1 MNWQIIYDLNP
12 WIAAGIIFI
21 ISLAFG
27 VIVRLAFFKIVNYY
41 AAKSDQITIQS
52 LRNRLGKSLF
62 LFIPLSILRLALES
76 LYPEQFTWVNK
87 ILEVAIVVSIAL
99 LVTKLIYVLQ
109 DVLFYQYDLKQSDNL
124 KARKVHTQIVY
135 LRKIAMVIVVILAIS
150 IILLSFDSVRKY
162 GATMLTSAGVA
173 GIIIGFAAQKTLA
186 NLMAGI
192 QIAFTQPIRI
202 DDAVVVEGEW
212 GWVEE
217 INLTYVVIKI
227 WDMRRLVL
235 PITYFTENPFQN
247 WTRSS
252 AQLLGAVYLYL
263 DYKAPLEE
271 LRNHFDKVLEST
283 NLWDKTSKAFQV
295 TDTSEKTMTV
305 RMLMTAKNSPE
316 AYDLRCYVREEML
329 KYIQAEHPEGLP
341 KTRAV
346 ITDNK

>member
-12 WIAAGIIFI
+12 WIAASIIFI

-99 LVTKLIYVLQ
+99 LVAKLIYVLQ

-124 KARKVHTQIVY
+124 KARKVHTQIIY
-135 LRKIAMVIVVILAIS
+135 LRKIAMVIVAILAIS

-263 DYKAPLEE
+263 DYKAPLEQ
-271 LRNHFDKVLEST
+271 LRNHFDKILENT

-295 TDTSEKTMTV
+295 TDSSEKTMTV

-341 KTRAV
+341 KTRAM
-346 ITDNK
+346 ITEKE